1 MSKFA
6 IPSRAPYQVRN
17 PASEES
23 LFLGADRAPIN
34 AYQIYQALKRMQSKN
49 HQASSAYKSK
59 GLAAPFKTSLQEE
72 NRLEAIIDNFNNTLF
87 PQHYNLIFFIST

>member
-1 MSKFA
+1 MSTFA

-59 GLAAPFKTSLQEE
+59 GLDDPLKLANK
-72 NRLEAIIDNFNNTLF
+72 RKIG
-87 PQHYNLIFFIST
+87 